1 MRRRLATMTTAAGSA
16 GIPAGMAEWGWATG
30 DTTFGPMTMPWW
42 NEYGSYLMHLIKTG
56 KITLGTINFAA
67 KANGRTA
74 DVINCASDPRIP
86 MIKQMA
92 QTVQAAARTAA

>member
-1 MRRRLATMTTAAGSA
+1 MRRRLATMTA
-16 GIPAGMAEWGWATG
+16 
-30 DTTFGPMTMPWW
+30 
-42 NEYGSYLMHLIKTG
+42 NTG

-67 KANGRTA
+67 KANGRTV
-74 DVINCASDPRIP
+74 DVINSATDPRIP